1 MVKRWEAD
9 SPWSGDGGHVL
20 FSNGKVEWYEKTAT
34 EGGEGVFAK
43 PPAED
48 ADENTDI
55 ETVNDPK
62 EALPE
67 GWDILE
73 VSN

>member
-1 MVKRWEAD
+1 MVD
-9 SPWSGDGGHVL
+9 MFYFP
-20 FSNGKVEWYEKTAT
+20 T
-34 EGGEGVFAK
+34 ESRVVRKNRTEDGEGVFAK

-67 GWDILE
+67 GWDILRS
-73 VSN
+73 VTNSSPAK

>member
-1 MVKRWEAD
+1 MVRKNR
-9 SPWSGDGGHVL
+9 
-20 FSNGKVEWYEKTAT
+20 T
-34 EGGEGVFAK
+34 EDGEGVFAK

-67 GWDILE
+67 GWDILRS
-73 VSN
+73 VTNTSPAK